1 MRTLI
6 ALILVAILGF
16 FAYQYLGPK
25 EKREINRTGDD
36 ISRGAE
42 RAKDSIASGAEKIK
56 ENWDKTVGDLDTAKI
71 KEEMARSGRV
81 VRQKAKDAGAAIA
94 DATADARIT
103 AAIKAKYVAD
113 RDLSALKI
121 SVNTT
126 GGLVTL
132 SGTVSSLENI
142 GKAIGVAMETDGV
155 REVVSTLQVE
165 GQAVEV
171 KN

>member
-6 ALILVAILGF
+6 AFILVALLAF

-25 EKREINRTGDD
+25 EKREMHRTGDD

-56 ENWDKTVGDLDTAKI
+56 ENWDKTVVDFDRDKI
-71 KEEMARSGRV
+71 KEEMARTGRV
-81 VRQKAKDAGAAIA
+81 VRQKAREAGAVIA
-94 DATADARIT
+94 DATADARVT

-132 SGTVSSLENI
+132 SGTVSSLDSI
-142 GKAIGVAMETDGV
+142 GQAIRLALETDGV

-165 GQAVEV
+165 GQVDA
-171 KN
+171 KR